1 MFLLISICS
10 TDFGEDFGEDKTKS
24 ILFKRGKKFD
34 LSLNIARNESVI
46 NGAQWS
52 NT

>member
-1 MFLLISICS
+1 MFLLINICS

-34 LSLNIARNESVI
+34 LSLYIARNESVI